1 MSPRNSCLAV
11 KMGGAIPFDGE
22 SFCAEL
28 GPLSEQDRAKAST
41 ACPTCG
47 LTANSTTSGVL
58 KVERG
63 VGEQRAAVELGYH
76 SAAGVGDCLKT
87 TAATDHSNNSAW
99 LPVRTRI
106 NSAAVTL

>member
-58 KVERG
+58 KDRLLAGCRFV
-63 VGEQRAAVELGYH
+63 VPVQRAAANSRIRRHYH
-76 SAAGVGDCLKT
+76 VQGDFLVGIDLYSPGGSRGQVAA
-87 TAATDHSNNSAW
+87 A
-99 LPVRTRI
+99 
-106 NSAAVTL
+106 